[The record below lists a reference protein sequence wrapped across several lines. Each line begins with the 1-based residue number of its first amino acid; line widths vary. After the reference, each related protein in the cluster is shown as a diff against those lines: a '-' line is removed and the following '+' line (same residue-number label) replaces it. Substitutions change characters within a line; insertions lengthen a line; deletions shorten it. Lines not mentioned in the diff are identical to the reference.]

1 MNKFNILGSVNPPM
15 NNSPLTLDINI
26 IDCDSNNFFA
36 DNEAVET
43 KRIEQKKSKKRDFV
57 RSSKLGK

>member
-36 DNEAVET
+36 YNEAVET
-43 KRIEQKKSKKRDFV
+43 KRIE
-57 RSSKLGK
+57 LLAE